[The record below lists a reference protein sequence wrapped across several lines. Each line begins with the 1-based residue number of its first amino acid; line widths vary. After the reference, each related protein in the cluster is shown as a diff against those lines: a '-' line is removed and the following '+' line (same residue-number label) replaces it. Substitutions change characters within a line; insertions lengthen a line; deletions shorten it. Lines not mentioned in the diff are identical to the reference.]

1 MECIFVEYVKNR
13 HSNCPKWLK
22 YIVCIAS
29 FNRISAWK
37 DKFSNLRSS
46 EGKGK
51 RSSDGVESKK
61 ISSPT
66 GSGIELRKKE
76 SDYDSDDEL
85 DDDPDLENSKNSTT
99 RINPL
104 TRDIEIG
111 KQKNDP
117 ANSFKDKDIKEV
129 YFDDLP
135 FGWPKV
141 ASSIDRI
148 ARIIITV
155 SFIVFIGVNLFTVM
169 IT

>member
-1 MECIFVEYVKNR
+1 VEYVKNR
-13 HSNCPKWLK
+13 HTNCPKWLK

-37 DKFSNLRSS
+37 DKFSNLRPKN
-46 EGKGK
+46 GKGK
-51 RSSDGVESKK
+51 RSLDGVGSKN

-76 SDYDSDDEL
+76 SGYDLDYDSDD
-85 DDDPDLENSKNSTT
+85 DPDFENSKNTTT

-117 ANSFKDKDIKEV
+117 TDSFKDKDIKGI
-129 YFDDLP
+129 YFDDIP

-148 ARIIITV
+148 ARTIITF
-155 SFIVFIGVNLFTVM
+155 SFIVFVGVNLFTVM
-169 IT
+169 NT